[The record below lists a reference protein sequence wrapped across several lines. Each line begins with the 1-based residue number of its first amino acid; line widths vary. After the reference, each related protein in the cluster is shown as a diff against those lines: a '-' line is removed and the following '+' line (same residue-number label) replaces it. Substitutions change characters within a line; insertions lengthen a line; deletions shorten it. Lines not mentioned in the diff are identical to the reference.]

1 MNSYHLSGNLRE
13 DTRRTVS
20 HNLALTS
27 NIYTEHF
34 VNNETSISCV
44 PLLDNLRPQG
54 FLDLTDVTEIRCQQL
69 LKPNVLLC
77 GLKFLLCISILSNEH
92 FKREVV
98 II

>member
-44 PLLDNLRPQG
+44 PLLDNLRP
-54 FLDLTDVTEIRCQQL
+54 
-69 LKPNVLLC
+69 
-77 GLKFLLCISILSNEH
+77 
-92 FKREVV
+92 
-98 II
+98 